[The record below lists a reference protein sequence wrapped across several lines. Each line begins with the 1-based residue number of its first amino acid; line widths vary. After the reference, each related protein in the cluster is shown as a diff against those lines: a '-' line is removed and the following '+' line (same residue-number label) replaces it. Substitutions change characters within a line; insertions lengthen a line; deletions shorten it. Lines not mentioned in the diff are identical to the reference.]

1 MTRGVL
7 MRVVLALDKFKGT
20 LTSQQ
25 ANECLAEG
33 IRQRNPKIEVAI
45 RPMADGG
52 DGTAAILAHYMGLEA
67 MRVEVPD
74 LYGKPTEAH
83 IYWQNS
89 RRVAIIETAELLG
102 SARAVAH
109 RSDTLKAST
118 IGIGQLIKKAF
129 DLRPIEIWIAVGGTM
144 TVDGGWGL
152 AQVFG
157 LRAQDLEG
165 NDLPPSLA
173 NASKINVITRGTLPE
188 FMLKTKITALCDVRA
203 PAVGEGVTLADF
215 LPQKGV
221 HADQIPQIQ
230 EALKVFWG
238 HLQKSNP
245 FVPNL
250 ESPFTG
256 AGGGLC
262 LGLSAIFPNFSMEL
276 GASRIARVAALGQC
290 FQGADLAICG
300 EGCLDDQ
307 TLAGKAPQ
315 IVSQVAREHGVRV
328 AGVFGR
334 ISGQQNQLLK
344 DLGVNDSFV
353 ITGHQLMHASTEL
366 TRLSK
371 QRFHEIGIEI
381 AHLVEALTKKHARH

>member
-1 MTRGVL
+1 

-33 IRQRNPKIEVAI
+33 IRQRNPKIEVAL

-52 DGTAAILAHYMGLEA
+52 DGTAATLSTYMGLEA

-83 IYWQNS
+83 VYWQNS

-102 SARAVAH
+102 TNRAVAH
-109 RSDTLKAST
+109 KSDTLKAT
-118 IGIGQLIKKAF
+118 TTGLGQLIKKAF
-129 DLRPIEIWIAVGGTM
+129 DLRPAEIWIGVGGTM

-157 LRAQDLEG
+157 LRAQDMDG

-173 NASKINVITRGTLPE
+173 NAGKINVISRNPIPE
-188 FMLKTKITALCDVRA
+188 FMMKTKIVALCDVLA
-203 PAVGEGVTLADF
+203 PIVGPGTRMADF
-215 LPQKGV
+215 LPQKGISAAQLPEV
-221 HADQIPQIQ
+221 EQAMKQ
-230 EALKVFWG
+230 FWG

-262 LGLSAIFPNFSMEL
+262 LGLAAIFPNFSMEL
-276 GASRIARVAALGQC
+276 GASRIARVAALAQC
-290 FQGADLAICG
+290 FQGADLAVCG
-300 EGCLDDQ
+300 EGCLDSQ
-307 TLAGKAPQ
+307 TLSGKAPQ
-315 IVSQVAREHGVRV
+315 VVAQVAKEHGVRI

-334 ISGQQNQLLK
+334 ISGEQNKLLGE
-344 DLGVNDSFV
+344 LGISHSFV
-353 ITGHQLMHASTEL
+353 ITGHQLMHASSEL

-371 QRFHEIGIEI
+371 SRFHEIGIEI
-381 AHLVEALTKKHARH
+381 AHLVEASAKKNSKHSS

>member
-1 MTRGVL
+1 

-25 ANECLAEG
+25 ANECLADG
-33 IRQRNPKIEVAI
+33 IRQRNPKIEVAL

-52 DGTAAILAHYMGLEA
+52 DGTAAVLSTYMGLEA

-74 LYGKPTEAH
+74 LYGKLTEAH

-102 SARAVAH
+102 SNRAVAH
-109 RSDTLKAST
+109 KSDTLEAST
-118 IGIGQLIKKAF
+118 VGIGLLIKKAF
-129 DLRPIEIWIAVGGTM
+129 DLRPTEIWIAVGGTM

-157 LRAQDLEG
+157 LKAQDDEG
-165 NDLPPSLA
+165 QDVPPSLA
-173 NASKINVITRGTLPE
+173 NVSKISVITRNPLPD
-188 FMLKTKITALCDVRA
+188 FMMKTKIVALCDVHA
-203 PAVGEGVTLADF
+203 PVIGKGVTLADF

-221 HADQIPQIQ
+221 SADQIPSIEQS
-230 EALKVFWG
+230 LKIFWS

-245 FVPNL
+245 FIPNL

-256 AGGGLC
+256 SGGGLC
-262 LGLSAIFPNFSMEL
+262 LGLAAIFPNFSMEL
-276 GASRIARVAALGQC
+276 GASRIARVAALAQC
-290 FQGADLAICG
+290 FQGADLAVCG
-300 EGCLDDQ
+300 EGCLDKQ
-307 TLAGKAPQ
+307 TLSGKAPQ
-315 IVSQVAREHGVRV
+315 IVSQIAKEHGLRV

-334 ISGQQNQLLK
+334 ISGEQNSLLK
-344 DLGVNDSFV
+344 ELGVNDSFV
-353 ITGHQLMHASTEL
+353 ITSQQLMHASTEL

-371 QRFHEIGIEI
+371 NRFHEIGIEI
-381 AHLVEALTKKHARH
+381 AHLVEAIGKKSSKH